1 MRDEVEAVFG
11 QLVARGEREIAL
23 DVVGDVIGAMRIS
36 QDEIEQLFARLE
48 QTGFTIAV
56 PTRRLKEHLRPVL
69 EHARRLKQQTNA
81 TPDVVAISRATGLS
95 VAEVRAA
102 LLFAS
107 VMGR

>member
-1 MRDEVEAVFG
+1 MRDEVKAVFDT
-11 QLVARGEREIAL
+11 LIARGERTIAL
-23 DVVGDVIGAMRIS
+23 DTMGEVIGAMRIS

-48 QTGFTIAV
+48 RAGYTILTSTTQV
-56 PTRRLKEHLRPVL
+56 REHLRPVL
-69 EHARRLKQQTNA
+69 EQARRLKQQTQT
-81 TPDVVAISRATGLS
+81 TPDVAAISRATGLS

>member
-1 MRDEVEAVFG
+1 MRDEIKAVFE
-11 QLVARGEREIAL
+11 QLIARGEREIAL
-23 DVVGDVIGAMRIS
+23 DVVGDAVGAMRIS

-48 QTGFTIAV
+48 QAGFTIAA
-56 PTRRLKEHLRPVL
+56 PTRKLKEHLRPVL